1 MSRESLHTLIVG
13 AGAAGLAVGACLR
26 RVGVPFEMLEQA
38 DRVGSMWHGL
48 YESFRLDTDRGT
60 SALPY
65 MPFPAGTP
73 RYPSRQQVVDYLA
86 AYARRFALEPRF
98 GERVRAAYGDGGRW
112 VVETDGARCDA
123 ANLVVATGHNRL
135 PRRER
140 WPGQEAFE
148 GPILHSSE
156 FRRGASYRGRRVL
169 VVGFRSSA
177 GDIAIDLH
185 RAGARTAMAVRGG
198 VNVVPRDLLGIPI
211 VRIAR
216 LLALLPS
223 RLSDALNAPVLWW
236 AFGSLRRYGLTPR
249 DCGPITEIWRDG
261 RIPHIDVG
269 TMKLVRDGH
278 VLIYPG
284 IRRFTPRGVVFD
296 DGRAAD
302 FDAVILATGYRA
314 AVDEFLRE
322 PDLLRDG
329 DPVASGAVSPRP
341 GLYFCGFR
349 ITPAGLLHDVGVEAR
364 QIGAAIARRPVAPPA
379 AAESTAGRAP

>member
-1 MSRESLHTLIVG
+1 MSRESLHTLIIG

-38 DRVGSMWHGL
+38 DTVGSMWHGL
-48 YESFRLDTDRGT
+48 YDSFRLDTDRGT
-60 SALPY
+60 SALPG
-65 MPFPAGTP
+65 MRFPAGTP

-98 GERVRAAYGDGGRW
+98 GERVLAVHGEGGRW
-112 VVETDGARCDA
+112 VAETDGARYDA
-123 ANLVVATGHNRL
+123 ANLIIATGHNRV
-135 PRRER
+135 PRHER
-140 WPGQEAFE
+140 WPGQETYR

-156 FRRGASYRGRRVL
+156 FRRGAPFRGQRVL

-216 LLALLPS
+216 LLARLPGP
-223 RLSDALNAPVLWW
+223 LADALNAPVLWW
-236 AFGSLRRYGLTPR
+236 AFGSLGRYGLTRR

-269 TMKLVRDGH
+269 AMKLVRQGL
-278 VLIYPG
+278 VRIFPG
-284 IRRFTPRGVVFD
+284 IRRFTPTGVVFE

-329 DPVASGAVSPRP
+329 DPVASGAASPRP

-364 QIGAAIARRPVAPPA
+364 QISAAIARRA
-379 AAESTAGRAP
+379 AASPAGAPSAARRAS